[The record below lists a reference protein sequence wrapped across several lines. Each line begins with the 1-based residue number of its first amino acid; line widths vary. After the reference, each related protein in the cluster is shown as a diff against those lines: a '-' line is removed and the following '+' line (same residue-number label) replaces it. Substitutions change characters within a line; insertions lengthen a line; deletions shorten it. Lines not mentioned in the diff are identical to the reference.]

1 MQTDISVSNI
11 NIYNNIEFSCCTLAW
26 GSGVVS
32 AAVWVTTVV
41 WVSFLPQELP
51 NVTGMA
57 KDDFIFTIQ
66 DNRDIKTVQN
76 KSMKNQKIKNK

>member
-1 MQTDISVSNI
+1 MPTLVFPKE
-11 NIYNNIEFSCCTLAW
+11 EFCGAVGQ
-26 GSGVVS
+26 GSGIVS
-32 AAVWVTTVV
+32 AVAGVIAVARIR
-41 WVSFLPQELP
+41 SLDQELP